1 MKKIIYLRI
10 LSLSIF
16 LSTTLFSSTN
26 NIEIKTEKKPKVVD
40 EGHNIKPTKDKTK
53 ELTFVDDEV
62 SKETIKLSLEKEGKE
77 IVIKFEK
84 SSKVPLTCKVMRN
97 KTKVLLITKEPKNP
111 KLSTQLIFNIDKSK
125 LKVHDKIIITNRR
138 NMQIRSIE
146 LVE

>member
-53 ELTFVDDEV
+53 ELTFVNDEV
-62 SKETIKLSLEKEGKE
+62 SKETIKLSLEKEGK
-77 IVIKFEK
+77 
-84 SSKVPLTCKVMRN
+84 
-97 KTKVLLITKEPKNP
+97 
-111 KLSTQLIFNIDKSK
+111 
-125 LKVHDKIIITNRR
+125 III
-138 NMQIRSIE
+138 IK
-146 LVE
+146 